1 MGRQPIEKFTWT
13 RMNSNFQLSNGEA
26 LGLGGTTDEAE
37 RKVRPPPI
45 ARALPCWFLLHTREL
60 TDRLLGRCTA
70 MGCGWMAG

>member
-37 RKVRPPPI
+37 RKVRPLAI

-70 MGCGWMAG
+70 TGCGWTAA

>member
-1 MGRQPIEKFTWT
+1 MLAGSAYGEGEAVGRQPIEKFTWT

-45 ARALPCWFLLHTREL
+45 ARALPTPLSHTHNAHRPVA
-60 TDRLLGRCTA
+60 R
-70 MGCGWMAG
+70 